1 MELCGV
7 PASAERMG
15 AYRGL
20 CAQITEVMA
29 QRLLKSGITP
39 GSPKSLLKRMH
50 QAGVLSHFIR
60 KGKYSTK
67 QEVLK
72 EAERKGVHPAVRP
85 FRLHRYFRRL
95 VTDKMLAGELLSA
108 DGRQRCDLDQLR
120 SVTGRLAS
128 SRPNMIGL
136 DRRLR
141 PVFEA
146 PPGMTMVALDYSQRE
161 IGLGGGE
168 WHDEL
173 LVREF
178 NLGDSYASIA
188 QLFYVEQLT
197 PAERAMSSREFRKVQ
212 PKLRNNVKSLALGI
226 LFGLGAASIAESFG

>member
-95 VTDKMLAGELLSA
+95 ATDKMLAGELLSA

-120 SVTGRLAS
+120 SVSGRLAS
-128 SRPNMIGL
+128 SAPNMIGL

-146 PPGMTMVALDYSQRE
+146 PAGMVLGELDYSQME
-161 IGLGGGE
+161 VGVAGGE
-168 WHDEL
+168 WHDEK

-178 NLGDSYASIA
+178 NVGDAYAGIA
-188 QLFYVEQLT
+188 QLFYAEQLT
-197 PAERAMSSREFRKVQ
+197 PGERAMSSREFKRVRPQ
-212 PKLRNNVKSLALGI
+212 LRNNVKSLVLGI
-226 LFGLGAASIAESFG
+226 FFGLGA